1 MRRPAELDDWDR
13 PMSGAKYVRI
23 LSDWQKENGLTSP
36 MGASKRIPSPY
47 SGPPVVPRPTPTPW
61 LGIFAVAVIGACSL
75 ATFGVG
81 ALTILD
87 WLKGAF

>member
-1 MRRPAELDDWDR
+1 MRRPAELMDADRQPR
-13 PMSGAKYVRI
+13 PMGV
-23 LSDWQKENGLTSP
+23 T
-36 MGASKRIPSPY
+36 KRIPSPY

-75 ATFGVG
+75 VTFGVG